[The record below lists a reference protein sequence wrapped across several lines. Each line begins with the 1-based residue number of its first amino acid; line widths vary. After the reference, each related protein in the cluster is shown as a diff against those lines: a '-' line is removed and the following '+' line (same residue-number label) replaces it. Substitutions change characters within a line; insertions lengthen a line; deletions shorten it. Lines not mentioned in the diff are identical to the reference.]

1 MEFPREELLEK
12 YVRIYEQFIAPYK
25 PDFEVAGGTTRY
37 ARFNDAW
44 FGLNPYDKCLLSRL
58 TNRKN
63 TFPKN
68 PSAKLRGNADP
79 ANYVMLRYDSE
90 GKLKMAYYERDG
102 AMEMAVVYVSKQ
114 LTICYRL
121 DTDLKGNVTYEL
133 YDFEWYE
140 YDDAGRLIS
149 EERFRGSGSP
159 NDDVI
164 INSEYYEYDG
174 AVLAHAWQFTEFEKY
189 PMEMTRNLVMTMMP
203 DRILNPQIF
212 EYTFQRVADG
222 LDYTRNHYFRKSQ
235 AMTYKDHV
243 SEETLTHLAENGIR
257 LV

>member
-1 MEFPREELLEK
+1 MEFPKEELLEK
-12 YVRIYEQFIAPYK
+12 YVRIYEQYIAPNK

-37 ARFNDAW
+37 VRFNDAW
-44 FGLNPYDKCLLSRL
+44 VGLNPYDKCLISRL

-63 TFPKN
+63 TFPKK
-68 PSAKLRGNADP
+68 SSEKLKSNADP
-79 ANYVMLRYDSE
+79 NNYIRLRYDSE
-90 GKLKMAYYERDG
+90 GNLKMAYFEENGDMKLAY
-102 AMEMAVVYVSKQ
+102 VYFSKQ
-114 LTICYRL
+114 LTVCYTF
-121 DTDLKGNVTYEL
+121 DTTLNGDVTYEL
-133 YDFEWYE
+133 HDFEWYE

-164 INSEYYEYDG
+164 IDSEYYEYDG
-174 AVLAHAWQFTEFEKY
+174 DILSHAWQFTEFEKY
-189 PMEMTRNLVMTMMP
+189 PMELTRNLVMSWFP
-203 DRILNPQIF
+203 DRIICPQKFEFIF
-212 EYTFQRVADG
+212 ERVADG

-235 AMTYKDHV
+235 TMTYKDHI